1 MAANGTLAA
10 ITYDGDGNRV
20 AKTVSGVTTK
30 YLVDEL
36 NPTGYAQVVEELS
49 GGVVTRQY
57 TYGTQRISEAQWI
70 TSTWTPSFYGYDEG
84 GNVRQLTNAAGA
96 VTDTNDFD
104 AFGNLVNYTGSTPN
118 QYMYRGEEWDS
129 DLGLYYLRAR
139 YYNPTTGRFMARDR
153 KDKSLI
159 NPSDLHK
166 YLYATDDPMNRSDPS
181 GQSTLADYRYII
193 AAVALGTTGGLLAAR
208 NGINCALAGEGSRAV
223 ATVSAGPFGYARPIG
238 PCTWQGLKHYDS
250 PTIYPLPYPFPIS
263 TPAPTGPYRGPG
275 SCDSGG
281 GEEWHHIVP
290 QAERAWAEGCGFNID
305 QAGLGMCIKGSCHD
319 QVHGNSN
326 GTNWNAEWKEQID
339 TVWGRG
345 ECPSNQEL
353 VDFARSLA
361 VRFAEDILCE

>member
-1 MAANGTLAA
+1 MTMAANGTLAA

-193 AAVALGTTGGLLAAR
+193 A
-208 NGINCALAGEGSRAV
+208 
-223 ATVSAGPFGYARPIG
+223 
-238 PCTWQGLKHYDS
+238 
-250 PTIYPLPYPFPIS
+250 
-263 TPAPTGPYRGPG
+263 
-275 SCDSGG
+275 
-281 GEEWHHIVP
+281 
-290 QAERAWAEGCGFNID
+290 
-305 QAGLGMCIKGSCHD
+305 
-319 QVHGNSN
+319 
-326 GTNWNAEWKEQID
+326 
-339 TVWGRG
+339 
-345 ECPSNQEL
+345 
-353 VDFARSLA
+353 
-361 VRFAEDILCE
+361 